1 MNEVKKKR
9 FKRCLDGTVLSNKN
23 DKTVVVSVVRR
34 FKHKTYNKFVSQTK
48 KYHAHDEKNQAEV
61 GDRVTIIE
69 SRPYSK
75 KKTWMLLK
83 INNNLVTES
92 L

>member
-1 MNEVKKKR
+1 MSEVKNKR
-9 FKRCLDGTVLSNKN
+9 FKRRLDGTVLSNKN
-23 DKTVVVSVVRR
+23 DKTVVVSVARR

-75 KKTWMLLK
+75 KE
-83 INNNLVTES
+83 NLDALENKQ
-92 L
+92 